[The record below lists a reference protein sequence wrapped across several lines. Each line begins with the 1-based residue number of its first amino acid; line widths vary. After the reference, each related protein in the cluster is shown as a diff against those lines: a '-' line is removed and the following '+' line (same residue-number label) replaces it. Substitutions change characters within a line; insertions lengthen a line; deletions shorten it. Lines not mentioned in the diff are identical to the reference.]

1 MTNIAVRF
9 GVKHGDVKLLFLVT
23 GLFLDPSSHNI
34 VAEMYVVERKP
45 NTTVGALVEN
55 VDCMMLPLG
64 SEQAQFWRAAVP
76 AMIERCRDWEHGPNC
91 EHNENMARSVVTI
104 CSCGMGK
111 SINKDL
117 LEIEEWAELG
127 PYVTRCALSPVFPA
141 PYVEQTRTHWV
152 NTLGSKVGISDEEL
166 QEAFDGTSG
175 TQSAGN
181 GRERPQSL
189 TSCQVCGRS
198 ENTKK
203 CGRCRSVYYCGEN
216 CQKTDWRRHKS
227 SCQQPK

>member
-111 SINKDL
+111 SFNKDFS
-117 LEIEEWAELG
+117 EIEEWAELG